1 MNRGI
6 LTLEKQEFD
15 TLLTTLDISVFTNTQ
30 LYDKLKSAL
39 ESSEQQIKIL
49 LSEDEIESILDQIGP
64 PSSDNQYL
72 NTSIQKILSLKHS
85 FRPNPTL

>member
-85 FRPNPTL
+85 FRPTPTL